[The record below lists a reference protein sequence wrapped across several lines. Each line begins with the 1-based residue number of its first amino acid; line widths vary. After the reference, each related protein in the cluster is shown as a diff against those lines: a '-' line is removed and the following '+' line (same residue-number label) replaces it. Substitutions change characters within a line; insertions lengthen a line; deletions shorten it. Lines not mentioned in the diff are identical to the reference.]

1 MLLHSTPAGGKKKRN
16 MFQFLQVVL
25 PSKSMKYFSPTDLK
39 EVKLISIE
47 QSFTCTHK
55 KNSTRRGNQPI
66 PNTIATQ
73 KLWRKQGEPSS
84 LEREILIIQSQTGI

>member
-1 MLLHSTPAGGKKKRN
+1 MLLQSTPAGGKKKRN

-55 KNSTRRGNQPI
+55 KTRRGEETNLFPT
-66 PNTIATQ
+66 PLPH
-73 KLWRKQGEPSS
+73 KSYGESKENHPH
-84 LEREILIIQSQTGI
+84 LKGRF